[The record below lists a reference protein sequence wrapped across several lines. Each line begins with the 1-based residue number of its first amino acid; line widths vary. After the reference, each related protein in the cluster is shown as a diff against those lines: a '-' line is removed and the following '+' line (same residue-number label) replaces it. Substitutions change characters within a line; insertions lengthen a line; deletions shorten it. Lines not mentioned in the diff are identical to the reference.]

1 VKEKFFSIHSI
12 LISLQIFISLNLF
25 ADSLS
30 IDSLRA
36 KNNSSVT
43 QKVDTVYIPVPSDSL
58 IINVKSREY
67 PEQTWWDRN
76 QSVIGS
82 TIGAFLAALI
92 AIYTVWR
99 TFKNT
104 KEIEANK
111 NKSRRIEKEKTY
123 CGLLFMIYGEL
134 HEHNKKNYILRKAIP
149 IFTET
154 VDKSEGIP
162 YHDPFDNAKY
172 GVTFIEACRIKILD
186 FDFSNASLMTSISS
200 YLHETQQLNHSLN
213 LSPLIRVYEKYPPD
227 VLIQKFHKSFEVV
240 TKMID
245 ILEKRREE
253 IRIEI
258 LAEIKSFP
266 HINVDELLQKH
277 NIQQNK

>member
-1 VKEKFFSIHSI
+1 M
-12 LISLQIFISLNLF
+12 QIFISLNLF